1 MSPFENHTVAKL
13 LARLMQQGI
22 TLNASRFTARVNQ
35 QVPQFPRHTSE
46 LRIPTS
52 VGPARAVLYKPEASS
67 NQASRVYVNF
77 HGSGF
82 VLPITDMED
91 PICRAL
97 ATLAGAWVL
106 NVDYA
111 LAPQH
116 PFPAAPWQA
125 YEVMKWAAAEWPNAT
140 LIAGGQ
146 SAGGALAAAAS
157 RLALEEGEPRIALQV
172 LHYAPF
178 DLAKPVREK
187 TSPLARPMLRPWMGD
202 VFNTCYVPEE
212 AERLDRLASPANA
225 ADTADLTG
233 IAPAL
238 IIACQQ
244 DILLEEAQRYAA
256 RLKQC
261 GALAEYVELEGVD
274 HGYDI
279 KGDARAVQT
288 WELIA
293 SHVKRALRPEA

>member
-1 MSPFENHTVAKL
+1 MSIFENHTVAML
-13 LARLMQQGI
+13 MARAMQSGI
-22 TLNASRFTARVNQ
+22 TLNAARLAAQVNALL
-35 QVPQFPRHTSE
+35 PQFPRHTYRRS
-46 LRIPTS
+46 IPTT
-52 VGPARAVLYKPEASS
+52 VGPTRAVLYKPDAAS
-67 NQASRVYVNF
+67 NQTSCVYVNF

-91 PICRAL
+91 PICRAVSSL
-97 ATLAGAWVL
+97 TGAWVL

-125 YEVMKWAAAEWPNAT
+125 YEVAKWVAAQWPDAK
-140 LIAGGQ
+140 LIVGGQ
-146 SAGGALAAAAS
+146 SAGGALAAAAA
-157 RLALEEGEPRIALQV
+157 RLALEEEEPRIALQV

-187 TSPLARPMLRPWMGD
+187 SSPLAKPMLRPWMGD
-202 VFNTCYVPEE
+202 VFNTCYAPDT

-225 ADTADLTG
+225 IDTADLTG

-238 IIACQQ
+238 IISCEQ
-244 DILLEEAQRYAA
+244 DILLEEAERYAA
-256 RLKQC
+256 RLKQV
-261 GALAEYVELEGVD
+261 GALAEYVEIKGVD

-279 KGDARAVQT
+279 KGDARALQT
-288 WELIA
+288 YELIA
-293 SHVKRALRPEA
+293 